1 MAEAFAKSATATA
14 KARVFASVQIS
25 HNDNNVAVSPN
36 QVVRISVNGKSM
48 ELKSNKKGQI
58 QIENK
63 GVVEIIF

>member
-1 MAEAFAKSATATA
+1 MRILILSLLFSTHLMAEAFAKSATATA

-48 ELKSNKKGQI
+48 ELKS
-58 QIENK
+58 
-63 GVVEIIF
+63 